1 MCSDLQARTHTDT
14 NRQTDTQ
21 TQTNTHT
28 HTHLIMTTILN
39 PKLLLVGL
47 TSQQQA
53 SVSQGRICTI
63 LRAATL
69 RQKLRIKL
77 SMSPSHS
84 ILTLGRPVPA
94 LAVERQ
100 VPGRVATGVPMFKS
114 QVWFDPQKIPAQ
126 AGFKPGTFRSRGGR
140 LTTRPTR
147 QSLNP
152 KSGVQTNYWSRIA
165 SSHWCIRMQFWEPR
179 RKRSMLR

>member
-14 NRQTDTQ
+14 NRQTDAQ

-28 HTHLIMTTILN
+28 HTHLTITTILN
-39 PKLLLVGL
+39 PKLLLLVGL

-53 SVSQGRICTI
+53 SVSPGRICTI

-77 SMSPSHS
+77 SISPSHS

-94 LAVERQ
+94 LTVERQ
-100 VPGRVATGVPMFKS
+100 VPGRVATGVPIFKS
-114 QVWFDPQKIPAQ
+114 QV
-126 AGFKPGTFRSRGGR
+126 
-140 LTTRPTR
+140 
-147 QSLNP
+147 
-152 KSGVQTNYWSRIA
+152 
-165 SSHWCIRMQFWEPR
+165 
-179 RKRSMLR
+179 